1 MILEQVAGKANGA
14 VAATAP
20 AAAAMAATATA
31 AAATA
36 AAATAAAAT
45 AAARKGA
52 DQPPVLLYEH
62 VRKVYGDFVALNDV
76 SLQVNKGEVMC
87 LIGPSGSGKSTLLRC
102 TNALEKIDGGR
113 VLLDGV
119 AVPEAES
126 EVRKVRQRMG
136 MVFQSFEL
144 LPHKSALDNVAM
156 GPITVLGMAPEQARA
171 RAMALLEKVG
181 LANKAGNFP
190 ANLSGGQQ
198 QRVAIARALAM
209 EPEVMLFDEPTS
221 ALDPETVGEV
231 LNVMKKLAQEGMTMI
246 VVTHEMSF
254 ARRVA
259 NWVVVFEN
267 GAILEQGPPAQIFDN
282 PQVARTRDFLSHLG
296 WEG

>member
-1 MILEQVAGKANGA
+1 MILEQVAGTTGA
-14 VAATAP
+14 A
-20 AAAAMAATATA
+20 A
-31 AAATA
+31 AAATTP
-36 AAATAAAAT
+36 AATT

-52 DQPPVLLYEH
+52 DQPPVLVYEH
-62 VRKVYGDFVALNDV
+62 VRKVFGDFVALNDV

-144 LPHKSALDNVAM
+144 FPHKSALDNVAM

-209 EPEVMLFDEPTS
+209 SPKVLLCDEITS
-221 ALDPETVGEV
+221 ALDPELVGEV
-231 LNVMKKLAQEGMTMI
+231 LKVLEQLAAEGMTLI
-246 VVTHEMSF
+246 LVTHEMNF
-254 ARRVA
+254 AREVGDR
-259 NWVVVFEN
+259 VVFMHQ
-267 GAILEQGPPAQIFDN
+267 GRVWEQGDSKTLFAN
-282 PQVARTRDFLSHLG
+282 PQTNELKQFISSVRGLN
-296 WEG
+296 

>member
-1 MILEQVAGKANGA
+1 MLV
-14 VAATAP
+14 
-20 AAAAMAATATA
+20 
-31 AAATA
+31 
-36 AAATAAAAT
+36 
-45 AAARKGA
+45 
-52 DQPPVLLYEH
+52 YEG
-62 VRKVYGDFVALNDV
+62 VRKHYGSFVALNGV

-102 TNALEKIDGGR
+102 TNALEVIDGGR

-119 AVPEAES
+119 PLPAQES

-144 LPHKSALDNVAM
+144 FPHKSALDNVAM
-156 GPITVLGMAPEQARA
+156 GPVTVLGMAEDKARE

-181 LANKAGNFP
+181 LAAKAGNFP

-231 LNVMKKLAQEGMTMI
+231 LSVMQKLAQEGMTMI

-259 NWVVVFEN
+259 DWVVVFES
-267 GAILEQGPPAQIFDN
+267 GAIIEQGPPAQIFDN
-282 PQVARTRDFLSHLG
+282 PTVERTRDFLGHLG
-296 WEG
+296 WHG

>member
-1 MILEQVAGKANGA
+1 MN
-14 VAATAP
+14 ATLP
-20 AAAAMAATATA
+20 TA
-31 AAATA
+31 AP
-36 AAATAAAAT
+36 
-45 AAARKGA
+45 ARKGA
-52 DQPPVLLYEH
+52 DQPPVLVYEN
-62 VRKVYGDFVALNDV
+62 VRKNYGDFVALNDV

-102 TNALEKIDGGR
+102 TNALETLNGGR
-113 VLLDGV
+113 ILLDGV
-119 AVPEAES
+119 PLPTKES

-144 LPHKSALDNVAM
+144 FPHKSALDNVAM
-156 GPITVLGMAPEQARA
+156 GPITVLGMSEKAARE
-171 RAMALLEKVG
+171 RAMVLLDKVG
-181 LANKAGNFP
+181 LASKAGNFP

-231 LNVMKKLAQEGMTMI
+231 LDIMKKLALEGMTMI

-254 ARRVA
+254 AQRVA
-259 NWVVVFEN
+259 NWVVVFES
-267 GAILEQGPPAQIFDN
+267 GAILEEGPPAQIFDH
-282 PQVARTRDFLSHLG
+282 PTKARTRDFLGHLG
-296 WEG
+296 WNG